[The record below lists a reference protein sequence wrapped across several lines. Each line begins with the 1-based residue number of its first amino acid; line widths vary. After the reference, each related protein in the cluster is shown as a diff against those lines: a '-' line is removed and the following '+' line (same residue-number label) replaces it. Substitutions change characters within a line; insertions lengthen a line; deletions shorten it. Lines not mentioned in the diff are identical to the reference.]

1 MTGLRAFAAEPPSF
15 SGDIRP
21 ILSQHCFKCHG
32 PDKQKSEL
40 RLDVR
45 DAALKPAESGERAIV
60 PGQPEASE
68 LLLRVTSHDK
78 DEVMPPKDEPLTAE
92 QIAKLRAWIAA
103 GAEYEAHWAY
113 VKPVRPE
120 VPAVP
125 ASALEIQNPIDAFI
139 AARLER
145 AGRQPSPPADRYT
158 LIRRVSLD
166 LTGLPPTPEQADA
179 FVADTAPD
187 AYEKVVDRLL
197 ASPHYGE
204 RWATPWLDLA
214 RYGDSAGYQHDVEMP
229 LWPYRDWVIRAFNAD
244 LPFDQFTRWQI
255 AGDLLPREPD
265 NFDPVIA
272 TGFHRGAT
280 ATLGADQNHEE
291 LRAQLLWDRVNT
303 VGATWLGETL
313 ECAQCHTHKFDPI
326 TQTDYYRLYA
336 YFNRTVN
343 ELTKV
348 PGSHYFITGGVL
360 ELPDAPE
367 RRAREQALRAEIRAE
382 TDAMIEKLQQAT
394 RKELPVPLRFVMAT
408 PPEFREAERILF
420 LLENL
425 KERTPPI
432 AKKPLTRL
440 RELGRELMQ
449 TRAPRSLVLEEDA
462 NPPATH
468 VLLRGSVRTPG
479 EEVTPG
485 TPAAL
490 HPLPEGA
497 PPNRIGLAEWLVSR
511 ENPLTARV
519 VVNRWWAEFFGT
531 GLVST
536 PEDFGLQGELP
547 THPRLLD
554 WLAVEFMEGGGKKAW
569 SMKHIHKL
577 IVMSA
582 TYRQSSRWAARG
594 GKAPATDPQNRL
606 LARGARFRLN
616 AETLRDQALAVSG
629 LLSEEAGG
637 RPAMITAE
645 EAAAEGEP
653 FAWRRSVYL
662 RQQRAEAYATFSTF
676 DAPDRFACVSR
687 RPRTNTPLQALALMN
702 EPVFAFA
709 AEALA
714 KRVLSEL
721 PSASA
726 EERATRLFR
735 LCLVRPPQPVELAE
749 LTRIRERKV
758 SLGGDESAAWSM
770 VAGVL
775 LNLDETITR
784 E

>member
-1 MTGLRAFAAEPPSF
+1 MKTAFLPALLALAALRAVAAESPSF

-32 PDKQKSEL
+32 PDKQKAEL

-60 PGQPEASE
+60 PGQPAASE

-78 DEVMPPKDEPLTAE
+78 DEVMPPKNEPLTAE
-92 QIAKLRAWIAA
+92 QIATLRAWIAA

-113 VKPVRPE
+113 VKPVRP
-120 VPAVP
+120 PAPVVP
-125 ASALEIQNPIDAFI
+125 ASALESQNPIDAFA

-179 FVADTAPD
+179 FVADTAPE
-187 AYEKVVDRLL
+187 AYEKIVDRLL
-197 ASPHYGE
+197 ASPRYGE

-265 NFDPVIA
+265 NFDPIIA

-336 YFNRTVN
+336 YFNRTAN

-348 PGSHYFITGGVL
+348 PGSHYFITGGIL

-367 RRAREQALRAEIRAE
+367 RRAREQALRDEIRAE
-382 TDAMIEKLQQAT
+382 TDGMIDKLQQAT

-432 AKKPLTRL
+432 AKKS
-440 RELGRELMQ
+440 
-449 TRAPRSLVLEEDA
+449 RAPAGARSRADA
-462 NPPATH
+462 GA
-468 VLLRGSVRTPG
+468 GS
-479 EEVTPG
+479 
-485 TPAAL
+485 A
-490 HPLPEGA
+490 
-497 PPNRIGLAEWLVSR
+497 
-511 ENPLTARV
+511 
-519 VVNRWWAEFFGT
+519 
-531 GLVST
+531 
-536 PEDFGLQGELP
+536 Q
-547 THPRLLD
+547 PR
-554 WLAVEFMEGGGKKAW
+554 
-569 SMKHIHKL
+569 
-577 IVMSA
+577 
-582 TYRQSSRWAARG
+582 ARG
-594 GKAPATDPQNRL
+594 GCKPARHACAPARQRPHARRGSHAGHAGGVAPAAGRRAAKPARPRGMAREPREPADRARRYQSMVGGVFRDRAGQHAGGFRVARRAAFAPAAAR
-606 LARGARFRLN
+606 LARRGIHGRQREQRVEHETHTQADRDERHVSAEQPLDGARR
-616 AETLRDQALAVSG
+616 
-629 LLSEEAGG
+629 
-637 RPAMITAE
+637 
-645 EAAAEGEP
+645 
-653 FAWRRSVYL
+653 
-662 RQQRAEAYATFSTF
+662 
-676 DAPDRFACVSR
+676 
-687 RPRTNTPLQALALMN
+687 
-702 EPVFAFA
+702 
-709 AEALA
+709 
-714 KRVLSEL
+714 
-721 PSASA
+721 
-726 EERATRLFR
+726 
-735 LCLVRPPQPVELAE
+735 
-749 LTRIRERKV
+749 
-758 SLGGDESAAWSM
+758 
-770 VAGVL
+770 
-775 LNLDETITR
+775 
-784 E
+784 